1 MTELFQPRRAK
12 LGYLHTISYRSF
24 IEGYS
29 WVVLILQYVLP
40 PKWQFASVLEKV
52 LRHEELDNRQLEIL
66 EFTAVVETKALGR
79 ALEDFFLFFFFF

>member
-1 MTELFQPRRAK
+1 MTELFHPRRVK

-40 PKWQFASVLEKV
+40 PQWQFASVLEKV
-52 LRHEELDNRQLEIL
+52 LRHKELDNRQLEIL

-79 ALEDFFLFFFFF
+79 TGGLFLFFF